1 MPIMMLIVEILLI
14 IMGIRWKTWK
24 QTENCREKQKIPAA
38 NGKLA
43 AGKLKTFW
51 KQQDLF
57 CFFSKK
63 LPPPLPNSRNRQKS
77 GNQGGQTA
85 PKWLDNTV
93 KPCPKIGWR
102 NRHFST
108 IQQRNKPVT
117 SFLSQAY
124 GGDDQIWTGE
134 WRFCR
139 PLPYHNDR
147 RISVIFRTFARFSY
161 VLITFN
167 IYTITNWYLSTTWW
181 HYYSTYPF
189 ILATL
194 SYTRQSFISGM

>member
-1 MPIMMLIVEILLI
+1 
-14 IMGIRWKTWK
+14 MGIKWKTWK
-24 QTENCREKQKIPAA
+24 QTENCRKNQKIPAA
-38 NGKLA
+38 NRKLA
-43 AGKLKTFW
+43 ARKLKTFW

-77 GNQGGQTA
+77 GHQGGQTA

-117 SFLSQAY
+117 SFLSQAF
-124 GGDDQIWTGE
+124 GGSWWIRTTE
-134 WRFCR
+134 ALRSRFTVCPHW
-139 PLPYHNDR
+139 PLGKAPLFNFSIA
-147 RISVIFRTFARFSY
+147 ISLTAR
-161 VLITFN
+161 L
-167 IYTITNWYLSTTWW
+167 L
-181 HYYSTYPF
+181 
-189 ILATL
+189 
-194 SYTRQSFISGM
+194 

>member
-14 IMGIRWKTWK
+14 VNRYKMENLKTNWKLPK
-24 QTENCREKQKIPAA
+24 KQKIPAA
-38 NGKLA
+38 NRKLA

-77 GNQGGQTA
+77 GHQGGQTA

-93 KPCPKIGWR
+93 KPCPKISWR
-102 NRHFST
+102 NRQFST
-108 IQQRNKPVT
+108 IQQRKKPVT

-139 PLPYHNDR
+139 PLPYH
-147 RISVIFRTFARFSY
+147 
-161 VLITFN
+161 
-167 IYTITNWYLSTTWW
+167 
-181 HYYSTYPF
+181 
-189 ILATL
+189 LATSPYEQKTL
-194 SYTRQSFISGM
+194 I